1 MEPSLP
7 NSDSAIPARA
17 SLAVAGETVPN
28 VFVLGAA
35 FGLSHLAFQWQP
47 WLGWLLWTP
56 LALVVAFDLLKTLV
70 SAGIGVALFL
80 SRSKLDS
87 ARRADQPKL
96 LLAVGIVLLSNSLL
110 VCIAYL
116 AVRSQF

>member
-1 MEPSLP
+1 
-7 NSDSAIPARA
+7 
-17 SLAVAGETVPN
+17 
-28 VFVLGAA
+28 
-35 FGLSHLAFQWQP
+35 LAFQWQP